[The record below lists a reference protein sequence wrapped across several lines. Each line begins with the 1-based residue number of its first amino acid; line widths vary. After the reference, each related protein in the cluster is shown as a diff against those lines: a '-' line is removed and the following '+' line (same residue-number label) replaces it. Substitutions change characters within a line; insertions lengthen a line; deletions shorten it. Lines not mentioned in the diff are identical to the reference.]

1 MVDATRQET
10 EVRLRARL
18 NRASLLGNHYK
29 KNLRNIEEY
38 LPRLLQRLDESG
50 ELSLVN
56 FDAVSSFCF
65 EEMDLIR
72 YRAADRAEAFD
83 LLGCYYSLLLVTM
96 NMNLMDTLEADV
108 KRRPNRTAAYR
119 AMLLESEARFTRLC
133 SSLIRIFLEM
143 LAETE
148 PNLPEFVICHV
159 GARRDQDDIDV
170 GIVHRE
176 GGDLKAL
183 SRIIGRLNREMYRR
197 ATPMHF
203 YLSEHSGVKW
213 FSASIDDY
221 EKLMD
226 VDIKNFVVIS
236 QLFGSVPITGSIS
249 LFEAFQE
256 RVVMRYAYRLG
267 KDNRYYTGFVRGVVE
282 EIRALIAHRP
292 RPGEIVPKADGL
304 RMAKMIV
311 SALRATQGVI
321 GGHFWK
327 AFDAV
332 VRTDKQFPAEYHFL
346 QEAIAFMESTRF
358 LYQLTLVQ
366 EEGIRYT
373 DISCRRALERV
384 VHLMGY
390 GRRGGGRGTTEFL
403 RDYYRY
409 SRRLKQVA
417 TVFKEE
423 LKKYVDFIRVFKRRM
438 DRDAVEVEWGLPGQS
453 AADVIE
459 IVERSTPAVPW
470 TEFIGFLEEEE
481 GYCRLLF
488 EAMDRLYD
496 MPRPDVLRR
505 YFRSMGADVESL
517 VRFFLLFLQGPW
529 RRDMGQLETCWSAI
543 FLEHFTT
550 TPAHG
555 QKLIELLYKDQ
566 ALCRKFIQ
574 AISASFA
581 VELVVAVLK
590 GERTV
595 GDQLL
600 GQVLVYLFL
609 YHYRNPLL
617 ARKMDRLISRGVIA
631 DAEAADVVR
640 LGVLSKRALTSL
652 YGRRDVEVRYQK
664 LADYHDLESLRF
676 FLRGIREGRFPRTD
690 YLDRYVRRLVRFALQ
705 EAGLQEVL
713 WDRQGVALYATG
725 GSARGEACTNDYDM
739 FVVFDSGRIDPARL
753 NRAVSRIHGELA
765 RLGTMP
771 HHQIG
776 GQLMGFAFS
785 LAALGRYLDERMP
798 VDFVE
803 RCQLLGA
810 RLIFGGSEL
819 HARFEADIIRRR
831 IFSEKKTLM
840 ADIVRESRDIA
851 GSRRETSEVR
861 LKQGPGGLFD
871 MTLLLSFL
879 RVAWEIYAPGDARAL
894 QILTR
899 RDPAHAAEYREL
911 ARARKD
917 LTDISGIL
925 KLTMNAESIS
935 EEMDLRY
942 AALLLGYETPAR
954 LRQSVLYR
962 MMRVREISGQLM
974 GGEWRGTGLASP

>member
-1 MVDATRQET
+1 MVDGTRQET
-10 EVRLRARL
+10 EERLRARL
-18 NRASLLGNHYK
+18 NRAALLGNHYK

-38 LPRLLQRLDESG
+38 LPRLLHRLDASG

-56 FDAVSSFCF
+56 FDAVSPFCF

-72 YRAADRAEAFD
+72 HRATDRAEAFD

-96 NMNLMDTLEADV
+96 NMNLMDMLEADV
-108 KRRPNRTAAYR
+108 ARRSHRTSAYR
-119 AMLLESEARFTRLC
+119 AMLLEAESRFTRLC
-133 SSLIRIFLEM
+133 SSLIRVFLEM

-148 PNLPEFVICHV
+148 QNLPEFVICHV

-203 YLSEHSGVKW
+203 YLSEHSGAKW

-221 EKLMD
+221 EKLMEA
-226 VDIKNFVVIS
+226 DIKNFVIIS

-292 RPGEIVPKADGL
+292 QPGKIVPKADGL

-311 SALRATQGVI
+311 SALRATLGII

-327 AFDAV
+327 AFDTV
-332 VRTDKQFPAEYHFL
+332 VRTDTRFPGEYHFL

-373 DISCRRALERV
+373 DPFCRPALERV
-384 VHLMGY
+384 AYLMGY
-390 GRRGGGRGTTEFL
+390 GRNGSGRGVTEFL
-403 RDYYRY
+403 RDYYGY
-409 SRRLKQVA
+409 ARRLKEVA

-459 IVERSTPAVPW
+459 IVERSTPAVSW
-470 TEFIGFLEEEE
+470 TEFVGFLEEEE
-481 GYCRLLF
+481 HYCRLLF
-488 EAMDRLYD
+488 EAMDRLYEV
-496 MPRPDVLRR
+496 PRPEILRR
-505 YFRSMGADVESL
+505 YFRSMGGDVESL
-517 VRFFLLFLQGPW
+517 VRFFLLFLEGPW
-529 RRDMGQLETCWSAI
+529 RREMAQLETCWSAI
-543 FLEHFTT
+543 FREHFAGA
-550 TPAHG
+550 PAHG
-555 QKLIELLYKDQ
+555 EKLIELLSQEQ
-566 ALCRKFIQ
+566 ALCRRFLK
-574 AISASFA
+574 AITAPFA
-581 VELVVAVLK
+581 VDLIETILK
-590 GERTV
+590 SGQTV
-595 GDQLL
+595 GDQRI
-600 GQVLVYLFL
+600 GQVLAYLFL

-617 ARKMDRLISRGVIA
+617 LRKIGRLVSRGLIS

-652 YGRRDVEVRYQK
+652 YGHRDVHVRYQK

-676 FLRGIREGRFPRTD
+676 FLRGIREGNFPRTD

-705 EAGLQEVL
+705 EVGLHEVL

-739 FVVFDSGRIDPARL
+739 FVIFDPKRVDPLRL
-753 NRAVSRIHGELA
+753 NRAVCRIHSELA

-776 GQLMGFAFS
+776 GQLAGFAFS
-785 LAALGRYLDERMP
+785 LEALGQYLDEKTP

-810 RLIFGGSEL
+810 CPVFGGSDL
-819 HARFEADIIRRR
+819 QARFESDIIRQR
-831 IFSEKKTLM
+831 IFAEKTTLIG
-840 ADIVRESRDIA
+840 DIIHEFRDIA
-851 GSRRETSEVR
+851 AYREETEEVR

-871 MTLLLSFL
+871 MTLLFNLL
-879 RVAWEIYAPGDARAL
+879 RAAWEIFEPGDARML
-894 QILTR
+894 QILAR
-899 RDPAHAAEYREL
+899 KDPARASDFKIL
-911 ARARKD
+911 ARARKY
-917 LTDISGIL
+917 LTDVSGIL
-925 KLTMNAESIS
+925 KLTINAESIS
-935 EEMDLRY
+935 DATDLRY
-942 AALLLGYETPAR
+942 TAILLGFQSPDL
-954 LRQSVLYR
+954 LREAVLDQ
-962 MMRVREISGQLM
+962 MMRVREISERLIGDF
-974 GGEWRGTGLASP
+974 ERRGWG